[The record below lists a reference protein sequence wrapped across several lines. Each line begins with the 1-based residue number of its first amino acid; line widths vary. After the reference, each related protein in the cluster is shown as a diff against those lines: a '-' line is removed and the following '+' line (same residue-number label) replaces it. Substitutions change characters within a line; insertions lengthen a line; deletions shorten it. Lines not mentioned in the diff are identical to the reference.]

1 MLTQILI
8 ASAASAATFVLA
20 KEYARTGKMIY
31 LGLAINSQI
40 ILVTMYVRLLQVTR
54 DNQSNIFSIIKI
66 VAVLFMFGY
75 GIMSEPVT
83 WRKVLGI
90 CFAVA
95 ALYLL

>member
-1 MLTQILI
+1 MLAQIVA
-8 ASAASAATFVLA
+8 ASVASAATFVLA

-40 ILVTMYVRLLQVTR
+40 VLVTMYVRLLQQTR
-54 DNQSNIFSIIKI
+54 ENQTNIFSIIKI
-66 VAVLFMFGY
+66 VAVLLIFGY
-75 GIMSEPVT
+75 GIMTESVS